1 MKSTIE
7 IVQRIAYN
15 VLNFAKGGTYS
26 YQGDG
31 WSHTCGTKNVRY
43 NFELDEIK
51 RLATRRDVQVTRV
64 GLDYQIIFV
73 DTETDTEYD
82 ICTKRAQYIGRP
94 DEIMVDVV
102 YNASIANA

>member
-1 MKSTIE
+1 MKTTIE
-7 IVQRIAYN
+7 IVKRIADN
-15 VLNFAKGGTYS
+15 VLKYAKGGTYS

-51 RLATRRDVQVTRV
+51 RLASRIDVEVTKV
-64 GLDYQIIFV
+64 GVDYQIIFV